1 MPAWAIGIDIGG
13 TFTDCFLT
21 DGAGGWRGK
30 APTTPGAPVEGLLAA
45 LEAAAADAGV
55 PLARVLGDTVHFG
68 LGTTAV
74 TNCLAQLAGAPTGLV
89 LTQGFADLWTMAR
102 GHRLGEDGMSRALP
116 VLVPRRRVAGV
127 RERVDRDG
135 RVIVPLD
142 EASVEAVLDR
152 LVRDEGVESLAVCLL
167 WSFRNPAH
175 EHRVAAIA
183 RARHPGL
190 HVSCSTDLFPVIR
203 EYERMTTTVLNAY
216 TWGTFA
222 RFLDA
227 VETELAALGLRVPVA
242 VMQSNGG
249 TFAPA
254 EARAKPVVLA
264 QSGPTAGVAAA
275 RALCRDMTLPDAITG
290 DMGGTSFDVAVI
302 HRGEPERRTR
312 AELLGLWTGMP
323 MVAVS
328 SIGAGGG
335 SVAWR
340 DARGALRVGP
350 RSVGAD
356 PGPACYGR
364 GGTEPAVTD
373 ALVALGLID
382 PGNFLGG
389 RVRLDGE
396 AAVAALGRLG
406 DALGLDA
413 ATTARGVYR
422 LACEQMTLAVKG
434 LLVERG
440 LDPRRFA
447 FVCYGGCGPLFGAP
461 IARALA
467 IRRVIVPGLSAV
479 FSAYGA
485 ATADVRRE
493 AVRTVFRRLPLDAP
507 ALAAEFAALEADVA
521 GAMAAEG
528 VAAERLAVDR
538 EVDLRF
544 HRQTWEV
551 TLPLPSLDTAAVAGL
566 GEAFRV
572 RYAELYGRGALAQ
585 GAPVD
590 LVNCRVI
597 ATAHVPRPAPA
608 ASVLGPSDPR
618 ATLAGGRAAWL
629 PDAGT
634 DRLRLAVYDGE
645 RLAPGMRL
653 AGPALVERRDTTILV
668 PAGDRALVDGAG
680 SLVIEVAG
688 G

>member
-1 MPAWAIGIDIGG
+1 
-13 TFTDCFLT
+13 
-21 DGAGGWRGK
+21 
-30 APTTPGAPVEGLLAA
+30 
-45 LEAAAADAGV
+45 
-55 PLARVLGDTVHFG
+55 
-68 LGTTAV
+68 
-74 TNCLAQLAGAPTGLV
+74 
-89 LTQGFADLWTMAR
+89 
-102 GHRLGEDGMSRALP
+102 
-116 VLVPRRRVAGV
+116 
-127 RERVDRDG
+127 
-135 RVIVPLD
+135 
-142 EASVEAVLDR
+142 
-152 LVRDEGVESLAVCLL
+152 
-167 WSFRNPAH
+167 
-175 EHRVAAIA
+175 
-183 RARHPGL
+183 
-190 HVSCSTDLFPVIR
+190 
-203 EYERMTTTVLNAY
+203 
-216 TWGTFA
+216 
-222 RFLDA
+222 
-227 VETELAALGLRVPVA
+227 
-242 VMQSNGG
+242 
-249 TFAPA
+249 
-254 EARAKPVVLA
+254 
-264 QSGPTAGVAAA
+264 
-275 RALCRDMTLPDAITG
+275 
-290 DMGGTSFDVAVI
+290 MGGTSFDVAVI

-396 AAVAALGRLG
+396 AALAALGRLG
-406 DALGLDA
+406 DALDLDA

-440 LDPRRFA
+440 LDPRRFV

-493 AVRTVFRRLPLDAP
+493 AVRTVFRRLPLDAS
-507 ALAAEFAALEADVA
+507 ALAAEFAALETEVA

-528 VAAERLAVDR
+528 VAAERLALDR

-551 TLPLPSLDTAAVAGL
+551 TLPLPSLDAAAVSGL
-566 GEAFRV
+566 SEAFRV
-572 RYAELYGRGALAQ
+572 RYAELYGRGALAH

-608 ASVLGPSDPR
+608 ESALGPSDAR
-618 ATLAGGRAAWL
+618 AALAGGRAAWV
-629 PDAGT
+629 PNGGT

-645 RLAPGMRL
+645 RLGPGMRL

-680 SLVIEVAG
+680 SLVIEVG
-688 G
+688 DG

>member
-30 APTTPGAPVEGLLAA
+30 APTTPSAPVEGLLAA

-55 PLARVLGDTVHFG
+55 PLTRVLGDTVHFG

-89 LTQGFADLWTMAR
+89 LTEGFADLWTMAR

-135 RVIVPLD
+135 RVVVPLD
-142 EASVEAVLDR
+142 DASVEAALDR
-152 LVRDEGVESLAVCLL
+152 LVRDEGVESLAVCFL

-183 RARHPGL
+183 RTRHPGL

-216 TWGTFA
+216 TWRTFA

-227 VETELAALGLRVPVA
+227 VEGQLAALGLRVPVA

-249 TFAPA
+249 TFAPT

-275 RALCRDMTLPDAITG
+275 RALCRHMTVADAITG

-340 DARGALRVGP
+340 DARSTLRVGP
-350 RSVGAD
+350 QSVGAD

-396 AAVAALGRLG
+396 VAVAALGRLG
-406 DALGLDA
+406 EALGLDA

-493 AVRTVFRRLPLDAP
+493 AVRTVFRRLPLDAG
-507 ALAAEFAALEADVA
+507 ALAAEFAGLEADVA
-521 GAMAAEG
+521 AAMAAEG
-528 VAAERLAVDR
+528 VAAERLSLGR

-551 TLPLPSLDTAAVAGL
+551 TLPLPSLDAAAVAGL

-585 GAPVD
+585 GASAD

-608 ASVLGPSDPR
+608 ATALGPSDPR
-618 ATLAGGRAAWL
+618 PALAGGRAAWL
-629 PDAGT
+629 PDGGT
-634 DRLRLAVYDGE
+634 DRVRLAVYDGE
-645 RLAPGMRL
+645 RLGPGMRL

-668 PAGDRALVDGAG
+668 PAGDHALVDGAG
-680 SLVIEVAG
+680 SLVIEVG
-688 G
+688 GG